1 MNTPLQCFD
10 FRVKDLLGYNCSDL
24 MNKSLFDYHHAMD
37 SEVIDQAYKNCKSSS
52 HNLDVSQITPKL
64 QVTW

>member
-1 MNTPLQCFD
+1 
-10 FRVKDLLGYNCSDL
+10 

-64 QVTW
+64 QVTLWPGLQNVQVLNS

>member
-1 MNTPLQCFD
+1 
-10 FRVKDLLGYNCSDL
+10 

-52 HNLDVSQITPKL
+52 HNLDVSQITYTQITSYMIDQAYKN
-64 QVTW
+64 

>member
-1 MNTPLQCFD
+1 
-10 FRVKDLLGYNCSDL
+10 

-64 QVTW
+64 HDRPGLQKLVIT

>member
-1 MNTPLQCFD
+1 
-10 FRVKDLLGYNCSDL
+10 

-52 HNLDVSQITPKL
+52 HNLDL
-64 QVTW
+64 AHYGQVYKNYVIES